1 MDANN
6 QELNETVQEAISM
19 DALVQ
24 EHRTLDEQ
32 VTELSGRSFLTP
44 EDHVELARL
53 KKEKLRVKDQISE
66 LSHIKESA

>member
-53 KKEKLRVKDQISE
+53 KKEKLRIKDQISE

>member
-6 QELNETVQEAISM
+6 QELGETAQEAISM

-24 EHRTLDEQ
+24 EHRTLDEK

-53 KKEKLRVKDQISE
+53 KKEKLHVKDQIAE
-66 LSHIKESA
+66 LSNIRESA